1 MRAVKS
7 SGLINLENL
16 HLIVRQHHITTS
28 KKNLGLFP
36 GKNFADLEEVRC
48 VSEDDKQ
55 SSVGRPRT
63 CLFCLFPREMYD
75 NKVTFFPTGFMT
87 LFSKSIQKKSFKGP
101 SSSVTVLFFC
111 SREGPSSTNTQFFLV
126 IIWYKNQNAG
136 MNFISSMILLLM
148 QWMQSFL
155 SFMEE
160 LLGVNK

>member
-87 LFSKSIQKKSFKGP
+87 LFSKSIQKKSFKGALKLCHSFVLLFSRRP
-101 SSSVTVLFFC
+101 LLYKHTVLSGDYMVQKSKRRYEFYFFYD
-111 SREGPSSTNTQFFLV
+111 PV
-126 IIWYKNQNAG
+126 IDAVDAVIFEFHG
-136 MNFISSMILLLM
+136 RTSGS
-148 QWMQSFL
+148 
-155 SFMEE
+155 
-160 LLGVNK
+160 